1 MSELDVSVIVPTLN
15 EAANLPLLVP
25 QVAEALSGWSFEII
39 VVDDNSSDGTPGI
52 CRRLAEQHPLT
63 LVVRAQ
69 PKDGLGGAVL
79 DGIRRSRGRLLVVMD
94 ADLQHPPARIPDLL
108 APLERDEADFVLG
121 SRYVAGGRVAE
132 KWGATRRFN
141 SWLATLLARPFAGK
155 VSDPM
160 SGFFALPRAVFDR
173 ADRLMPL
180 GYKVGL
186 ELMCK
191 CRVRRVVEVPIHFA
205 ARAAGQSKLTVAEQ
219 FRYLEHL
226 SRLYDFCYPRLSPIV
241 KFTIVTTVTW
251 CVAILAFLLLATRL
265 HVRPLS
271 ATVISYAAV
280 ILGTA
285 VFHGRY
291 VRSQREFL
299 LGAHPWRDFWLSAAL
314 EWLSVLV
321 VAWYIARRIEGP
333 YLVELLLIPFSTALV
348 VRYALRKELLLDVR
362 GLRLDREPRRKE
374 LS

>member
-1 MSELDVSVIVPTLN
+1 MSELEVSVIVPTLN
-15 EAANLPLLVP
+15 EAGNLPALVP
-25 QVAEALSGWSFEII
+25 QVAAALSGRSFEIL
-39 VVDDNSSDGTPGI
+39 VVDDNSSDGTPDV
-52 CRRLAEQHPLT
+52 CRRLAETHPLT
-63 LVVRAQ
+63 LLVRKH

-79 DGIRRSRGRLLVVMD
+79 EGIRQSRGRLLVVMD

-121 SRYVAGGRVAE
+121 SRYIAGGSVAE
-132 KWGATRRFN
+132 KWSVARRIN
-141 SWLATLLARPFAGK
+141 SWLATWLARPFAGM

-160 SGFFALPRAVFDR
+160 SGFFAMPRAVFDR

-180 GYKVGL
+180 GYKIGL

-205 ARAAGQSKLTVAEQ
+205 ERAAGQSKLTVAEQ

-226 SRLYDFCYPRLSPIV
+226 SRLYDFCYPRLSPVV
-241 KFTIVTTVTW
+241 KFAIVTAVTW
-251 CVAILAFLLLATRL
+251 SVAFMAFLLATRL
-265 HVRPLS
+265 HVRPWQ
-271 ATVISYAAV
+271 ATVIAYAAV

-285 VFHGRY
+285 VFHWRY
-291 VRSQREFL
+291 VRTQREFI
-299 LGAHPWRDFWLSAAL
+299 LGNHPWRDFWLSSAL
-314 EWLSVLV
+314 EWLSVLA
-321 VAWYIARRIEGP
+321 VAWYVARRIENP
-333 YLVELLLIPFSTALV
+333 YLVELLLIPFAAALV

-362 GLRLDREPRRKE
+362 GLRLDREPRRQE